1 MTKYPFAYVCA
12 PGKGGNAAELNNI
25 REYCR
30 QLFKAGYLPIA
41 PALLFP
47 QFLKPNEEEPHI
59 FGGILVCADCGRNLH
74 YHFNQRNHD
83 IKYFVCSNYKGN
95 RGTCQSTHYV
105 RLDFL
110 ERVVLGEIRRL
121 TRYVTQNE
129 AKFEQAMAGYA
140 LDVREAEQRQ
150 KKRDLA
156 ALRRR
161 DDELSALF
169 DKALAGNMA
178 GTISDVRFKEASD
191 RYDTEQAEVRQNIRV
206 LEKELEKERDRALT
220 TDGFLAIVRKYTRA
234 RKLTPR
240 MLNELVERIEV
251 SHAEKVDGVHVQRIT
266 IHYNCIGTI
275 DIPAELELPVPD
287 VVVNTRKGVMVAY
300 EPGKA
305 VEQIA

>member
-1 MTKYPFAYVCA
+1 M
-12 PGKGGNAAELNNI
+12 
-25 REYCR
+25 
-30 QLFKAGYLPIA
+30 
-41 PALLFP
+41 
-47 QFLKPNEEEPHI
+47 
-59 FGGILVCADCGRNLH
+59 
-74 YHFNQRNHD
+74 
-83 IKYFVCSNYKGN
+83 
-95 RGTCQSTHYV
+95 
-105 RLDFL
+105 
-110 ERVVLGEIRRL
+110 
-121 TRYVTQNE
+121 
-129 AKFEQAMAGYA
+129 
-140 LDVREAEQRQ
+140 REAEQRQ

-191 RYDTEQAEVRQNIRV
+191 RYDTKQAEVRQSIRA

-220 TDGFLAIVRKYTRA
+220 TEGFLAIVRKYTRA

-251 SHAEKVDGVHVQRIT
+251 SHAEKVDGKHIQCIT

-275 DIPAELELPVPD
+275 DIPEELDLPVPD